1 MRDVRTIAKFQVFC
15 NVAKTL
21 ETFLKKFRRKKPM
34 IPFLYDELVF
44 LIKKSYEVGL

>member
-21 ETFLKKFRRKKPM
+21 KTFLKKFRRKPM